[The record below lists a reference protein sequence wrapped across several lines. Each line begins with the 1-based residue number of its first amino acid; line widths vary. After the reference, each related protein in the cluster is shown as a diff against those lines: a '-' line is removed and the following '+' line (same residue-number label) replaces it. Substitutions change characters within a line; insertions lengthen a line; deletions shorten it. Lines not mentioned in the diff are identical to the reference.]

1 MRQVRRRRRSFR
13 RIKIAGAVLLV
24 LLTVLA
30 GWYLGNRGT
39 GGSGLLPETH
49 VLHVMVLG
57 VDRRADDAGRSD
69 TLMIAAFD
77 EEKEKASLLSVPRDT
92 RVAIDGH
99 DYDKINHAYAFG
111 GHELSQKSVENLI
124 GTKIDHYIMIDTK
137 AFERI
142 IDAMGGVDIDVEK
155 RMYYEDPW
163 DDNGGLLIDIWPG
176 QQHMNG
182 NKAIQYVRYR
192 DGEGDIGRIGR
203 QQKFMKAVI
212 SHLISPQTIPKLP
225 AIVKEISSAV
235 ETDMSVTEL
244 LEFANHLKTVHENG
258 VSAQMVPGRPAFYED
273 ISYWV
278 PDIVALRKMMAE
290 DLGIE
295 MTSAIERAAERD
307 AEAYE
312 NALPKGIQ
320 ITGSSE
326 GTGRLEEKKEP
337 QDDTPMKP
345 EEISVLVINSSGING
360 AGAEV
365 AGILQRKGFIIS
377 SVETGKTNSRER
389 TTITTS
395 ARNTDLFYGMPFPCL
410 IMNEGGKAQAVVN
423 IGLDY
428 VKQGQ

>member
-1 MRQVRRRRRSFR
+1 M
-13 RIKIAGAVLLV
+13 
-24 LLTVLA
+24 
-30 GWYLGNRGT
+30 
-39 GGSGLLPETH
+39 
-49 VLHVMVLG
+49 
-57 VDRRADDAGRSD
+57 
-69 TLMIAAFD
+69 
-77 EEKEKASLLSVPRDT
+77 
-92 RVAIDGH
+92 
-99 DYDKINHAYAFG
+99 
-111 GHELSQKSVENLI
+111 
-124 GTKIDHYIMIDTK
+124 
-137 AFERI
+137 
-142 IDAMGGVDIDVEK
+142 
-155 RMYYEDPW
+155 
-163 DDNGGLLIDIWPG
+163 
-176 QQHMNG
+176 
-182 NKAIQYVRYR
+182 
-192 DGEGDIGRIGR
+192 
-203 QQKFMKAVI
+203 
-212 SHLISPQTIPKLP
+212 
-225 AIVKEISSAV
+225 
-235 ETDMSVTEL
+235 
-244 LEFANHLKTVHENG
+244 
-258 VSAQMVPGRPAFYED
+258 PGRPAFYED